1 MSSAS
6 GKNKMGGKWKR
17 KKQKP
22 KYLNP
27 KDIPAELEQLFPDE
41 TIERMAYETG
51 FIKRERIIHPIPFF
65 WALVIGYGTH
75 LQRTLAG
82 LRRSYQE
89 MSGEEI
95 VASSWVDR
103 FTPAL
108 VKFLQAAV
116 AHGLTQTANDAG
128 RVLDEKLKR
137 FEDILIF
144 DNSVV
149 RLHEALAKRFPA
161 TRSKKVAAGVKVS
174 LLISAVANGP
184 KKVSIHSEKTADIKT
199 LHVGRWV
206 KDRILLFDLGFY
218 CFRLLARIDENKGFF
233 VSRLKNDGNP
243 TILKS
248 LKVHRG
254 RSIDIAGKKWQE
266 IKDQLKREV
275 FDAEVEVAF
284 SRRAYRG
291 KKSRDSKVL
300 RLVAVWDEEH
310 KEYHTYLTNIS
321 EDVLSAEDVA
331 ALYRV
336 RWEIELVF
344 KELKSQYSLD
354 ELDTTN
360 PNTVYGL
367 IYTAILTLIVS
378 RRLHNLLL
386 RSVPR
391 ELAPRYTPLLWS
403 KVFTEL
409 GHRLQGAMLD
419 HIGFEEGP
427 SDAFATLAALYELQA
442 LDPNI
447 KRHRL
452 REGWYG

>member
-1 MSSAS
+1 MTPAS
-6 GKNKMGGKWKR
+6 GKKKTGGKWKR

-27 KDIPAELEQLFPDE
+27 QDIPDELEQLFPDE
-41 TIERMAYETG
+41 TIERIAHETG
-51 FIKRERIIHPIPFF
+51 FIKRERIVHPVPFF
-65 WALVIGYGTH
+65 WALVLGYGTH
-75 LQRTLAG
+75 IQRTLAG
-82 LRRSYQE
+82 IRRYYQK

-95 VASSWVDR
+95 VASSWVSR

-108 VKFLQAAV
+108 VKFLQGAV
-116 AHGLTQTANDAG
+116 AHALQQTANDAG

-137 FEDILIF
+137 FEDVLIF

-149 RLHEALAKRFPA
+149 RLHEALAERFPA
-161 TRSKKVAAGVKVS
+161 TRSRKVAAGVKVS

-184 KKVSIHSEKTADIKT
+184 KKVSIHSENTADIKT
-199 LHVGRWV
+199 LRVGRWV

-218 CFRLLARIDENKGFF
+218 RFQLFARIDENKGFF
-233 VSRLKNDGNP
+233 VSRLKKDGNP
-243 TILKS
+243 TILQS

-254 RSIDIAGKKWQE
+254 RSIDIVGKTWQE
-266 IKDQLKREV
+266 IKNQLKRDV
-275 FDAEVEVAF
+275 LDAEVEVTF

-291 KKSRDSKVL
+291 KKSRDSKVM

-310 KEYHTYLTNIS
+310 REYHAYLTNIS
-321 EDVLSAEDVA
+321 EDVLSAEDIA

-344 KELKSQYSLD
+344 KELKSQYALD
-354 ELDTTN
+354 ELNTTN

-409 GHRLQGAMLD
+409 GHSLQTAMLD
-419 HIGFEEGP
+419 HIGFEDGP
-427 SDAFATLAALYELQA
+427 PDAFTTLAALYELQA
-442 LDPNI
+442 LDPNV

-452 REGWYG
+452 RDDWYA